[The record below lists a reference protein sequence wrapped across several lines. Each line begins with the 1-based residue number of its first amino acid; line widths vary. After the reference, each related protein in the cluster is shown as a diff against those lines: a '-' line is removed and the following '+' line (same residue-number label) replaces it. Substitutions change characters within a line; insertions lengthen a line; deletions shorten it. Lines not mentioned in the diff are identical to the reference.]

1 MRYAGAP
8 SVVNFLAQGPNY
20 GDVSSMGMDANSA
33 ENINSTRSQ
42 LKTHAAGLD
51 SMSIVKSAA
60 HEARGIEAGGMAQA
74 AATRASGMSNMI
86 GSIAGGI
93 GSLDFTGKAVSSSNP
108 APMSDSMYRSLWPN
122 DGL

>member
-51 SMSIVKSAA
+51 SMGIVKSAA
-60 HEARGIEAGGMAQA
+60 HQARGIEASGMAQA

-93 GSLDFTGKAVSSSNP
+93 GSLDFSGGGGSSSGWTP
-108 APMSDSMYRSLWPN
+108 SFDASTPLF
-122 DGL
+122 GQ